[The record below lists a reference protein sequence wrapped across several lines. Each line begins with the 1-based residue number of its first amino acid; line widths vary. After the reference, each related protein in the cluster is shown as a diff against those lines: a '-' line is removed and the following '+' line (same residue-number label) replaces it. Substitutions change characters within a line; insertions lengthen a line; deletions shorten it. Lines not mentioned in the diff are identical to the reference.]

1 MNGPTGKIRRPRGY
15 SSGRNRREQHAP
27 EEKKGGELLRDGSAG
42 LPEIAP
48 VFPHREKA
56 EGKREGA
63 EEKRVGGGGIRRE
76 LRRAAALSNLET
88 EEMRKRRLHG
98 QSGRKI
104 VPLYGRGF
112 TSPEEAAEKGA
123 SLSLRSERNRQ
134 FLEGEAR
141 MRQLASAR
149 KQRKEAEKPEES
161 HADAALQKAVEELL
175 SRRKKE
181 RESSLSMAEE
191 EAEENTIG
199 SEEAAEEE
207 RKAIDP
213 GAKEDAFSEER
224 ERIARGRSR
233 RRRTE
238 EPTEAAPLEKA
249 ERNKDRASR
258 WRLPVLLRFS
268 PARELSPQE
277 REERRKQG
285 IRIRRMEILLLILG
299 ILLVLVTAR
308 FQSIEITGN
317 RRYSEEEIRAM
328 LFPGSWDTDSF
339 YQFLKEHTREH
350 AEYPFIESYELHWK
364 GPLKLKVK
372 VREKNV
378 VAYVGFMSSRF
389 YFDRDGMVV
398 ESTQEPLEGVP
409 RIEGLDFGSISL
421 HKRISVK
428 NDRVFHDIMNLTNAL
443 SELQISCESIR
454 YDDSLNATL
463 NLGDI
468 SVKLGA
474 DQDMEEKI
482 SCLREILPKLSGR
495 RGELDLSTYLDRGGR
510 DSFIFTE
517 SK

>member
-1 MNGPTGKIRRPRGY
+1 MNGPTGKIRRPRGL
-15 SSGRNRREQHAP
+15 SSGRNRREQNAP
-27 EEKKGGELLRDGSAG
+27 EEKKGGELLRDESAG
-42 LPEIAP
+42 LPETAP

-63 EEKRVGGGGIRRE
+63 DEKRTGGGRIRRE
-76 LRRAAALSNLET
+76 LRRAAALSDLET

-112 TSPEEAAEKGA
+112 MSPEEDAEKGA

-149 KQRKEAEKPEES
+149 KRLKEAEKPEES
-161 HADAALQKAVEELL
+161 RSDAALQKAVEELL

-181 RESSLSMAEE
+181 REPSLSMAGE
-191 EAEENTIG
+191 EAEGKTIG

-207 RKAIDP
+207 GKAIDP

-249 ERNKDRASR
+249 ERASR

-268 PARELSPQE
+268 PAGELSPQE

-364 GPLKLKVK
+364 GPLKLKVR

-468 SVKLGA
+468 KVKLGA

>member
-1 MNGPTGKIRRPRGY
+1 MNGPTGKIRRPRGL
-15 SSGRNRREQHAP
+15 SSGRNRREQNAP
-27 EEKKGGELLRDGSAG
+27 EEKKGGELLRDESAG
-42 LPEIAP
+42 LPVIAP

-63 EEKRVGGGGIRRE
+63 DEKRTGGGGIRRE
-76 LRRAAALSNLET
+76 LRRAAALSDLET

-112 TSPEEAAEKGA
+112 MSPEEDAEKGA

-149 KQRKEAEKPEES
+149 KRLKEAEKPEES
-161 HADAALQKAVEELL
+161 RSDAALQKAVEELL

-181 RESSLSMAEE
+181 REPSLSMAGE
-191 EAEENTIG
+191 EAEGKTIG

-207 RKAIDP
+207 GKAIDS

-249 ERNKDRASR
+249 ERASR

-268 PARELSPQE
+268 PAGELSPQE

-364 GPLKLKVK
+364 GPLKLKVR

-468 SVKLGA
+468 RVKLGA

>member
-1 MNGPTGKIRRPRGY
+1 MNGPTGKIRRPRGLG
-15 SSGRNRREQHAP
+15 SGRNRREQNAP
-27 EEKKGGELLRDGSAG
+27 EEKKGGELLRDESAG

-63 EEKRVGGGGIRRE
+63 DEKRTGGGGIRRE
-76 LRRAAALSNLET
+76 LRRAAALSSLET

-112 TSPEEAAEKGA
+112 MSPEEDAEKGA

-149 KQRKEAEKPEES
+149 KRLKEAEKPEES
-161 HADAALQKAVEELL
+161 RSDAALQKAVEELL

-181 RESSLSMAEE
+181 REPSLSMAGE
-191 EAEENTIG
+191 EAEGNAIE

-224 ERIARGRSR
+224 ESIARGRSR

-249 ERNKDRASR
+249 ERASR

-268 PARELSPQE
+268 PAGELSPQE

-364 GPLKLKVK
+364 GPLKLKVR

-468 SVKLGA
+468 RVKLGA

-482 SCLREILPKLSGR
+482 SCLREILPKLSGK

>member
-1 MNGPTGKIRRPRGY
+1 MNGPTGKIRRPRGL
-15 SSGRNRREQHAP
+15 SSGRNRREQNAP
-27 EEKKGGELLRDGSAG
+27 EEKKGGELLRDESAG

-63 EEKRVGGGGIRRE
+63 DEKRTGGGRIRRE

-112 TSPEEAAEKGA
+112 MSPEEDAEKGA
-123 SLSLRSERNRQ
+123 SLSLHSERNRQ

-149 KQRKEAEKPEES
+149 KRLKEAEKPEES
-161 HADAALQKAVEELL
+161 RSDAALQKAVEELL

-181 RESSLSMAEE
+181 REPSLSIAGE
-191 EAEENTIG
+191 EAEGKTIG

-207 RKAIDP
+207 GKAIDP

-249 ERNKDRASR
+249 ERASR

-268 PARELSPQE
+268 PAGELSPQE

-364 GPLKLKVK
+364 GPLKLKVR

-454 YDDSLNATL
+454 YDDSLNAIL

-468 SVKLGA
+468 RVKLGA

>member
-1 MNGPTGKIRRPRGY
+1 MNGPTGKIRRPRGL
-15 SSGRNRREQHAP
+15 SSGRNRREQNAP
-27 EEKKGGELLRDGSAG
+27 EEKKGGELLRDESAG
-42 LPEIAP
+42 LPVIAP

-63 EEKRVGGGGIRRE
+63 DEKRTGGGGIRRE
-76 LRRAAALSNLET
+76 LRRAAALSDLET

-112 TSPEEAAEKGA
+112 MSPEEDAEKGA

-149 KQRKEAEKPEES
+149 KRLKEAEKPEES
-161 HADAALQKAVEELL
+161 RSDAALQKAVEELL
-175 SRRKKE
+175 SRRKEE
-181 RESSLSMAEE
+181 REPSLSMAGE
-191 EAEENTIG
+191 EAEGKTIG

-207 RKAIDP
+207 GKAIDP

-249 ERNKDRASR
+249 ESASR

-317 RRYSEEEIRAM
+317 RRYSEEEIRGM

-339 YQFLKEHTREH
+339 YQFLKERTREH

-364 GPLKLKVK
+364 GPLKLKVR

-468 SVKLGA
+468 RVKLGA

>member
-1 MNGPTGKIRRPRGY
+1 MNGPTGKIRRPRGL
-15 SSGRNRREQHAP
+15 SSGRNRREQNAP
-27 EEKKGGELLRDGSAG
+27 EEKKGGELLRDESAG
-42 LPEIAP
+42 LPVIAP

-63 EEKRVGGGGIRRE
+63 DEKRTGGGRIRRE
-76 LRRAAALSNLET
+76 LRRAAALSDLET

-112 TSPEEAAEKGA
+112 MSPEEDAEKGA

-149 KQRKEAEKPEES
+149 KRLKEAEKPEES
-161 HADAALQKAVEELL
+161 RSDAALQKAVEELL

-181 RESSLSMAEE
+181 REPSLSMAGE
-191 EAEENTIG
+191 EAEGKTIG

-207 RKAIDP
+207 GKAIDP

-249 ERNKDRASR
+249 ERASR

-268 PARELSPQE
+268 PAGELSPQE

-364 GPLKLKVK
+364 GPLKLKVR

-468 SVKLGA
+468 RVKLGA

>member
-1 MNGPTGKIRRPRGY
+1 MNGPTGKIRRPRGLG
-15 SSGRNRREQHAP
+15 SGRNRREQNAP
-27 EEKKGGELLRDGSAG
+27 EEKKGGELLRDESAG
-42 LPEIAP
+42 LPVIAP

-63 EEKRVGGGGIRRE
+63 DEKRTGGGGIRGE
-76 LRRAAALSNLET
+76 LRRAAALSSLET

-112 TSPEEAAEKGA
+112 MSPEEDAEKGA

-149 KQRKEAEKPEES
+149 KRLKEAEKPEES
-161 HADAALQKAVEELL
+161 RSDAALQKAVEELL

-181 RESSLSMAEE
+181 REPSLSMAGE
-191 EAEENTIG
+191 EAEGKTIG

-207 RKAIDP
+207 GKAIDP

-224 ERIARGRSR
+224 ESIARGRSR

-249 ERNKDRASR
+249 ESASR

-268 PARELSPQE
+268 PAGELSPQE

-364 GPLKLKVK
+364 GPLKLKVR

-468 SVKLGA
+468 RVKLGA

>member
-1 MNGPTGKIRRPRGY
+1 MNGPTGKIRRPRGL
-15 SSGRNRREQHAP
+15 SSGRNRREQNAP
-27 EEKKGGELLRDGSAG
+27 EEKKGGELLRDESAG
-42 LPEIAP
+42 LPVIAP

-63 EEKRVGGGGIRRE
+63 DEKRTGGGGIRRE
-76 LRRAAALSNLET
+76 LRRAAALSDLET

-112 TSPEEAAEKGA
+112 MSPEEDAEKGA

-149 KQRKEAEKPEES
+149 KRLKEAEKPEES
-161 HADAALQKAVEELL
+161 RSDAALQKAVEELL

-181 RESSLSMAEE
+181 REPSLSMAGE
-191 EAEENTIG
+191 EAEGNAIE

-207 RKAIDP
+207 GKAIDP
-213 GAKEDAFSEER
+213 GAKEDFFSEER
-224 ERIARGRSR
+224 ESIARGRSR

-249 ERNKDRASR
+249 ERASR

-268 PARELSPQE
+268 PAGELSPQE

-317 RRYSEEEIRAM
+317 RRYSEEEIRTM

-364 GPLKLKVK
+364 GPLKLKVR

-468 SVKLGA
+468 RVKLGA

>member
-1 MNGPTGKIRRPRGY
+1 MNGPMGKIRRPRGL
-15 SSGRNRREQHAP
+15 SSGRNRREQNAP
-27 EEKKGGELLRDGSAG
+27 EEKKGGELLRDESAG
-42 LPEIAP
+42 LPETAP

-63 EEKRVGGGGIRRE
+63 DEKRTGGGGIRRE

-112 TSPEEAAEKGA
+112 MSPEEDAEKGA

-149 KQRKEAEKPEES
+149 KRLKEAEKPEES
-161 HADAALQKAVEELL
+161 RSDAALQKAVEELL

-181 RESSLSMAEE
+181 REFSLSMAGE
-191 EAEENTIG
+191 EAEGKTIG

-207 RKAIDP
+207 GKAIDP

-249 ERNKDRASR
+249 ERASR

-268 PARELSPQE
+268 PAGELSPQE

-364 GPLKLKVK
+364 GPLKLKVR

-468 SVKLGA
+468 RVKLGA

>member
-1 MNGPTGKIRRPRGY
+1 MNGPTGKIRRPRGL
-15 SSGRNRREQHAP
+15 SSGRNRREQNAP
-27 EEKKGGELLRDGSAG
+27 EEKKGGELLRDESAG
-42 LPEIAP
+42 LPETAP

-63 EEKRVGGGGIRRE
+63 DEKRTGGGRIRRE
-76 LRRAAALSNLET
+76 LRRAAALSDLET

-112 TSPEEAAEKGA
+112 MSPEEDAEKGA

-149 KQRKEAEKPEES
+149 KRLKEAEKPEES
-161 HADAALQKAVEELL
+161 RSDAALQKAVEELL

-181 RESSLSMAEE
+181 REPSLSMAGE
-191 EAEENTIG
+191 EAEGKTIG

-207 RKAIDP
+207 GKAIDP

-249 ERNKDRASR
+249 ERASR

-364 GPLKLKVK
+364 GPLKLKVR

-468 SVKLGA
+468 RVKLGA

>member
-1 MNGPTGKIRRPRGY
+1 MNGPTGKIRRPRGL
-15 SSGRNRREQHAP
+15 SSGRNRREQNAP
-27 EEKKGGELLRDGSAG
+27 EEKKGGELLRDESAG
-42 LPEIAP
+42 LPVIAP

-63 EEKRVGGGGIRRE
+63 DEKRTGGGGIRRE
-76 LRRAAALSNLET
+76 LRRAAALSDLET

-112 TSPEEAAEKGA
+112 MSPEEDAEKGA

-149 KQRKEAEKPEES
+149 KRLKEAEKPEES
-161 HADAALQKAVEELL
+161 RSDAALQKAVEELL

-181 RESSLSMAEE
+181 REPSLSMAGE
-191 EAEENTIG
+191 EAEGKTIG

-207 RKAIDP
+207 GKAIDP

-249 ERNKDRASR
+249 ERASR

-268 PARELSPQE
+268 PAGELSPQE

-364 GPLKLKVK
+364 GPLKLKVR

-468 SVKLGA
+468 RVKLGA

>member
-1 MNGPTGKIRRPRGY
+1 MNGPTGKIRRPRGL
-15 SSGRNRREQHAP
+15 SSGRNRREQNAP
-27 EEKKGGELLRDGSAG
+27 EEKKGGELLRDESAG
-42 LPEIAP
+42 LPVIAP

-63 EEKRVGGGGIRRE
+63 DEKRTGGGGIRRE
-76 LRRAAALSNLET
+76 LRRAAALSSLET

-112 TSPEEAAEKGA
+112 MSPEEDAEKGA

-149 KQRKEAEKPEES
+149 KRLKEAEKPEES
-161 HADAALQKAVEELL
+161 RSDAALQKAVEELL

-181 RESSLSMAEE
+181 REPSLSIAGE
-191 EAEENTIG
+191 EAEGNAIE

-207 RKAIDP
+207 GKAIDP

-249 ERNKDRASR
+249 ESASR

-268 PARELSPQE
+268 PAGELSPQE

-364 GPLKLKVK
+364 GPLKLKVR

-468 SVKLGA
+468 RVKLGA

>member
-1 MNGPTGKIRRPRGY
+1 MNGPTGKIGRPRGL
-15 SSGRNRREQHAP
+15 SSGRNRREQNAP
-27 EEKKGGELLRDGSAG
+27 EEKKGGELLRDESAG

-63 EEKRVGGGGIRRE
+63 DEKRTGGGGIRRE

-112 TSPEEAAEKGA
+112 MSPGEDAEKGA

-149 KQRKEAEKPEES
+149 KRLKEAEKPEES
-161 HADAALQKAVEELL
+161 RADAALQKAVEELL

-181 RESSLSMAEE
+181 RESSPSMAGE
-191 EAEENTIG
+191 EAEGNTIG

-207 RKAIDP
+207 KKAIDP
-213 GAKEDAFSEER
+213 GAKEDFFSEER
-224 ERIARGRSR
+224 ESIARGRSR

-249 ERNKDRASR
+249 ERASR

-364 GPLKLKVK
+364 GPLKLKVR

-468 SVKLGA
+468 RVKLGA

-482 SCLREILPKLSGR
+482 SCLREILPKLSGK

>member
-1 MNGPTGKIRRPRGY
+1 MNGPTGKIRRPRGL
-15 SSGRNRREQHAP
+15 SSGRNRREQNAP
-27 EEKKGGELLRDGSAG
+27 EEKKGGELLRDESAG
-42 LPEIAP
+42 LPETAP

-63 EEKRVGGGGIRRE
+63 DEKRTGGGGIRRE
-76 LRRAAALSNLET
+76 LRRAAALSDLET

-112 TSPEEAAEKGA
+112 MSPEEDAEKGA

-149 KQRKEAEKPEES
+149 KRLKEAEKPEES
-161 HADAALQKAVEELL
+161 RSDAALQKAVEELL

-181 RESSLSMAEE
+181 REPSLSMAGE
-191 EAEENTIG
+191 EAEGKTIG

-213 GAKEDAFSEER
+213 GAKEGAFPEER

-249 ERNKDRASR
+249 ERASR

-268 PARELSPQE
+268 PAGELSPRE
-277 REERRKQG
+277 KEERRKQG

-364 GPLKLKVK
+364 GPLKLKVR

-468 SVKLGA
+468 KVKLGA

>member
-1 MNGPTGKIRRPRGY
+1 MNGPTGKIRRPRGF
-15 SSGRNRREQHAP
+15 SSGRNRREQNAP
-27 EEKKGGELLRDGSAG
+27 EEKKGGELLRDESAG
-42 LPEIAP
+42 LPVIAP

-63 EEKRVGGGGIRRE
+63 DEKRTGGGGIRRE
-76 LRRAAALSNLET
+76 LRRAAALSSLET

-112 TSPEEAAEKGA
+112 MSPEEDAEKGA

-149 KQRKEAEKPEES
+149 KRLKEAEKPEES
-161 HADAALQKAVEELL
+161 RSDAALQKAVEELL

-181 RESSLSMAEE
+181 REPSLSIAGE
-191 EAEENTIG
+191 EAEGNAIE

-207 RKAIDP
+207 GKAIDP
-213 GAKEDAFSEER
+213 GAKEGAFPEER

-249 ERNKDRASR
+249 ESASR

-268 PARELSPQE
+268 PAGELSPQE

-364 GPLKLKVK
+364 GPLKLKVR

-468 SVKLGA
+468 RVKLGA

-482 SCLREILPKLSGR
+482 SCLREILPKLSGK

>member
-1 MNGPTGKIRRPRGY
+1 MNGPTGKIRRPRGL
-15 SSGRNRREQHAP
+15 SSGRNRREQNAP
-27 EEKKGGELLRDGSAG
+27 EEKKGEELLRDESAG
-42 LPEIAP
+42 LPVIAP

-63 EEKRVGGGGIRRE
+63 DEKRTGGGGIRRE
-76 LRRAAALSNLET
+76 LRRAAALSDLET

-112 TSPEEAAEKGA
+112 MSPEEDAEKGA

-149 KQRKEAEKPEES
+149 KRLKEAEKPEES
-161 HADAALQKAVEELL
+161 RSDAALQKAVEELL

-181 RESSLSMAEE
+181 REPSLSMAGE
-191 EAEENTIG
+191 EAEGKTIG

-207 RKAIDP
+207 GKAIDP

-249 ERNKDRASR
+249 ERASR

-268 PARELSPQE
+268 SVGELSPQE
-277 REERRKQG
+277 REERRRQG

-364 GPLKLKVK
+364 GPLKLKVR

-468 SVKLGA
+468 RVKLGA

>member
-1 MNGPTGKIRRPRGY
+1 MNGPTGKIRRPRGL
-15 SSGRNRREQHAP
+15 SSGRNRREQNAP
-27 EEKKGGELLRDGSAG
+27 EEKKGGELLRDESAG
-42 LPEIAP
+42 LPVIAP

-63 EEKRVGGGGIRRE
+63 DEKRTGGGGIRRE
-76 LRRAAALSNLET
+76 LRRAAALSSLET

-112 TSPEEAAEKGA
+112 MSPEEDAEKGA

-149 KQRKEAEKPEES
+149 KRLKEAEKPEES
-161 HADAALQKAVEELL
+161 RSDAALQKAVEELL

-181 RESSLSMAEE
+181 REPSLSRAGE
-191 EAEENTIG
+191 EAEGNAIE

-207 RKAIDP
+207 GKAIDP

-249 ERNKDRASR
+249 ERASR

-277 REERRKQG
+277 REERRRQG

-364 GPLKLKVK
+364 GPLKLKVR

-468 SVKLGA
+468 RVKLGA

>member
-1 MNGPTGKIRRPRGY
+1 MNGPTGKIRRPRGL
-15 SSGRNRREQHAP
+15 SSGRNRREQNAP
-27 EEKKGGELLRDGSAG
+27 EEKKGGELLRDESAG
-42 LPEIAP
+42 LPETAP

-63 EEKRVGGGGIRRE
+63 NEKRTGGGGIRRE
-76 LRRAAALSNLET
+76 LRRAAALSSLET

-112 TSPEEAAEKGA
+112 MSPEEDAEKGA

-149 KQRKEAEKPEES
+149 KRLKEAEKPEES
-161 HADAALQKAVEELL
+161 RADAALQKAVEELL

-181 RESSLSMAEE
+181 REPSFSMAGE
-191 EAEENTIG
+191 EAEGKTIG
-199 SEEAAEEE
+199 SEEAAGEEG
-207 RKAIDP
+207 KAIDP

-249 ERNKDRASR
+249 ERASR

-364 GPLKLKVK
+364 GPLKLKVR

-468 SVKLGA
+468 RVKLGA

>member
-1 MNGPTGKIRRPRGY
+1 MNGPTGKIRRPRGF
-15 SSGRNRREQHAP
+15 SSGRNRREQNAP
-27 EEKKGGELLRDGSAG
+27 EEKKGGELLRDESAG
-42 LPEIAP
+42 LPVIAP

-63 EEKRVGGGGIRRE
+63 DEKRTGGGGIRRE
-76 LRRAAALSNLET
+76 LRRAAALSDLET

-112 TSPEEAAEKGA
+112 MSPEEDAEKGA

-149 KQRKEAEKPEES
+149 KRLKEAEKPEES
-161 HADAALQKAVEELL
+161 RSDAALQKAVEELL

-181 RESSLSMAEE
+181 REPSLSMAGE
-191 EAEENTIG
+191 EAEGNAIE

-207 RKAIDP
+207 GKAIDP

-249 ERNKDRASR
+249 ESASR

-268 PARELSPQE
+268 PAGELSPQE

-364 GPLKLKVK
+364 GPLKLKVR

-468 SVKLGA
+468 RVKLGA

>member
-1 MNGPTGKIRRPRGY
+1 MNGPTGKIRRPRGL
-15 SSGRNRREQHAP
+15 SSGRNRREQNAP
-27 EEKKGGELLRDGSAG
+27 EEKKGGELLRDESAG
-42 LPEIAP
+42 LPVIAP

-63 EEKRVGGGGIRRE
+63 DEKRTGGGGIRRE
-76 LRRAAALSNLET
+76 LRRAAALSDLET

-112 TSPEEAAEKGA
+112 MSPEEDAEKGA

-149 KQRKEAEKPEES
+149 KRLKEAEKPEES
-161 HADAALQKAVEELL
+161 RSDAALQKAVEELL

-181 RESSLSMAEE
+181 REPSLSMAGE
-191 EAEENTIG
+191 EAEGNAIE

-224 ERIARGRSR
+224 ESIARGRSR

-249 ERNKDRASR
+249 ESASR

-268 PARELSPQE
+268 PAGELSPQE

-364 GPLKLKVK
+364 GPLKLKVR

-468 SVKLGA
+468 RVKLGA

>member
-1 MNGPTGKIRRPRGY
+1 MNGPTGKIRRPRGL
-15 SSGRNRREQHAP
+15 SSGRNRREQNAP
-27 EEKKGGELLRDGSAG
+27 EEKKGGELLRDESAG
-42 LPEIAP
+42 LPVIAP

-63 EEKRVGGGGIRRE
+63 DEKRTGGGGIRRE
-76 LRRAAALSNLET
+76 LRRAAALSDLET

-112 TSPEEAAEKGA
+112 MSPEEDAEKGA

-149 KQRKEAEKPEES
+149 KRLKEAEKPEES
-161 HADAALQKAVEELL
+161 RSDAALQKAVEELL

-181 RESSLSMAEE
+181 REPSLSMAGE
-191 EAEENTIG
+191 EAEGKTIG

-207 RKAIDP
+207 GKAIDP

-249 ERNKDRASR
+249 ERASR

-268 PARELSPQE
+268 SVGELSPQE
-277 REERRKQG
+277 REERRRQG

-364 GPLKLKVK
+364 GPLKLKVR

-468 SVKLGA
+468 RVKLGA

>member
-1 MNGPTGKIRRPRGY
+1 MNGPTGKIRRPRGL
-15 SSGRNRREQHAP
+15 SSGRNRREQNAP
-27 EEKKGGELLRDGSAG
+27 EEKKGGELLRDESAG
-42 LPEIAP
+42 LPVIAP

-63 EEKRVGGGGIRRE
+63 DEKRTGGGGIRRE
-76 LRRAAALSNLET
+76 LRRAAALSSLET

-104 VPLYGRGF
+104 VPLYGRGLM
-112 TSPEEAAEKGA
+112 SPEEDAEKGA

-149 KQRKEAEKPEES
+149 KRLKEAEKPEES
-161 HADAALQKAVEELL
+161 RSDAALQKAVEELL

-181 RESSLSMAEE
+181 REPSLSIAGE
-191 EAEENTIG
+191 EAEGKTIG

-207 RKAIDP
+207 GKAIDP

-249 ERNKDRASR
+249 ERASR

-268 PARELSPQE
+268 PAGELSPQE

-364 GPLKLKVK
+364 GPLKLKVR

-421 HKRISVK
+421 QKRISVK

-468 SVKLGA
+468 RVKLGA

>member
-1 MNGPTGKIRRPRGY
+1 M
-15 SSGRNRREQHAP
+15 S
-27 EEKKGGELLRDGSAG
+27 
-42 LPEIAP
+42 
-48 VFPHREKA
+48 
-56 EGKREGA
+56 
-63 EEKRVGGGGIRRE
+63 
-76 LRRAAALSNLET
+76 
-88 EEMRKRRLHG
+88 
-98 QSGRKI
+98 
-104 VPLYGRGF
+104 
-112 TSPEEAAEKGA
+112 
-123 SLSLRSERNRQ
+123 
-134 FLEGEAR
+134 
-141 MRQLASAR
+141 
-149 KQRKEAEKPEES
+149 
-161 HADAALQKAVEELL
+161 
-175 SRRKKE
+175 
-181 RESSLSMAEE
+181 
-191 EAEENTIG
+191 TI
-199 SEEAAEEE
+199 
-207 RKAIDP
+207 
-213 GAKEDAFSEER
+213 
-224 ERIARGRSR
+224 
-233 RRRTE
+233 
-238 EPTEAAPLEKA
+238 
-249 ERNKDRASR
+249 
-258 WRLPVLLRFS
+258 
-268 PARELSPQE
+268 
-277 REERRKQG
+277 RKQG

-364 GPLKLKVK
+364 GPLKLKVR

-468 SVKLGA
+468 RVKLGA
-474 DQDMEEKI
+474 DQEKI

>member
-1 MNGPTGKIRRPRGY
+1 MNGPTGKIRRPRGL
-15 SSGRNRREQHAP
+15 SSGRNRREQNAP
-27 EEKKGGELLRDGSAG
+27 EEKKGGELLRDESAG
-42 LPEIAP
+42 LPVIAP

-63 EEKRVGGGGIRRE
+63 DEKRTGGGGIRRE
-76 LRRAAALSNLET
+76 LRRAAALSDLET

-112 TSPEEAAEKGA
+112 MSPEEDAEKGA

-149 KQRKEAEKPEES
+149 KRFKEAEKPEGS
-161 HADAALQKAVEELL
+161 RSDAALQKAVEELL

-181 RESSLSMAEE
+181 REPSLSMAGE
-191 EAEENTIG
+191 EAEGNAIG

-207 RKAIDP
+207 KKAIDP
-213 GAKEDAFSEER
+213 GAKEDVFSEER
-224 ERIARGRSR
+224 ESIARGRSR

-249 ERNKDRASR
+249 ESASR

-364 GPLKLKVK
+364 GPLKLKVR

-468 SVKLGA
+468 RVKLGA

>member
-1 MNGPTGKIRRPRGY
+1 MNGPMGKIRRPRGL
-15 SSGRNRREQHAP
+15 SSGRNRREQNAP
-27 EEKKGGELLRDGSAG
+27 EEKKGGELLRDESAG
-42 LPEIAP
+42 LPETAP

-63 EEKRVGGGGIRRE
+63 DEKRTGGGGIRRE

-112 TSPEEAAEKGA
+112 MSPEEDAEKGA

-149 KQRKEAEKPEES
+149 KRLKEAEKPEES
-161 HADAALQKAVEELL
+161 RSDAALQKAVEELL
-175 SRRKKE
+175 SRRKRE
-181 RESSLSMAEE
+181 REPSLSMAGE
-191 EAEENTIG
+191 EAEGNAIE

-213 GAKEDAFSEER
+213 GAKEDAFSEEK

-249 ERNKDRASR
+249 ERASR

-268 PARELSPQE
+268 PAGELSPQE

-364 GPLKLKVK
+364 GPLKLKVR

-468 SVKLGA
+468 RVKLGA

>member
-1 MNGPTGKIRRPRGY
+1 MNGPTGKIRRPRGL
-15 SSGRNRREQHAP
+15 SSGRNRREQNAP
-27 EEKKGGELLRDGSAG
+27 EEKKGGELLRDESAG
-42 LPEIAP
+42 LPVIAP

-63 EEKRVGGGGIRRE
+63 DEKRTGGGGIRRE
-76 LRRAAALSNLET
+76 LRRAAALSDMET

-112 TSPEEAAEKGA
+112 MSPEEDAEKGA

-149 KQRKEAEKPEES
+149 KRLKEAEKPEES
-161 HADAALQKAVEELL
+161 RSDAALQKAVEELL

-181 RESSLSMAEE
+181 REPSLSMAGE
-191 EAEENTIG
+191 EAEGNAIE

-249 ERNKDRASR
+249 ESASR

-268 PARELSPQE
+268 PAGELSPQE

-364 GPLKLKVK
+364 GPLKLKVR

-468 SVKLGA
+468 RVKLGA

>member
-1 MNGPTGKIRRPRGY
+1 MNGPTGKIRRPRGL
-15 SSGRNRREQHAP
+15 SSGRNRREQNAP
-27 EEKKGGELLRDGSAG
+27 EEKKGGELLRDESAG
-42 LPEIAP
+42 LPVIAP

-63 EEKRVGGGGIRRE
+63 NEKRTGGGGIRRE
-76 LRRAAALSNLET
+76 LRRAAALSDMET

-112 TSPEEAAEKGA
+112 MSPEEDAEKGA

-149 KQRKEAEKPEES
+149 KRFKEAEKPEGS
-161 HADAALQKAVEELL
+161 RSDAALQKAVEELL

-181 RESSLSMAEE
+181 REPSLSMAGE
-191 EAEENTIG
+191 EAEGNAIE

-207 RKAIDP
+207 GKAIDP
-213 GAKEDAFSEER
+213 GAKEDVFSEER
-224 ERIARGRSR
+224 ESIARGRSR

-249 ERNKDRASR
+249 ESASR

-268 PARELSPQE
+268 PAGELSPQE

-364 GPLKLKVK
+364 GPLKLKVR

-468 SVKLGA
+468 RVKLGA

>member
-1 MNGPTGKIRRPRGY
+1 MNGPTGKIRRPRGF
-15 SSGRNRREQHAP
+15 SSGRNRREQNAP
-27 EEKKGGELLRDGSAG
+27 EEKKGGELLRDESAG
-42 LPEIAP
+42 LPVIAP

-63 EEKRVGGGGIRRE
+63 DEKRTGGGGIRRE
-76 LRRAAALSNLET
+76 LRRAAALSSLET

-112 TSPEEAAEKGA
+112 MSPEEDAEKGA

-149 KQRKEAEKPEES
+149 KRLKEAEKPEES
-161 HADAALQKAVEELL
+161 RSDAALQKAVEELL

-181 RESSLSMAEE
+181 REPSLSIAGE
-191 EAEENTIG
+191 EAEGNAIE

-207 RKAIDP
+207 GKAIDP
-213 GAKEDAFSEER
+213 GAKEGAFPEER

-249 ERNKDRASR
+249 ESASR

-268 PARELSPQE
+268 PAGELSPQE

-364 GPLKLKVK
+364 GPLKLKVR

-468 SVKLGA
+468 RVKLGA

>member
-1 MNGPTGKIRRPRGY
+1 MNGPTGKIRRPRGL
-15 SSGRNRREQHAP
+15 SSGRNRREQNAP
-27 EEKKGGELLRDGSAG
+27 EEKKGGELLRDESAG
-42 LPEIAP
+42 LPETAP
-48 VFPHREKA
+48 VFSHREKA

-63 EEKRVGGGGIRRE
+63 DEKRTGGGGIRRE
-76 LRRAAALSNLET
+76 LRRAAALSSLET

-112 TSPEEAAEKGA
+112 MSPEEDAEKGA

-149 KQRKEAEKPEES
+149 KRLKEAEKPEES
-161 HADAALQKAVEELL
+161 RSDAALQKAVEELL

-181 RESSLSMAEE
+181 REPSLSMAGE
-191 EAEENTIG
+191 EAEGKTIG

-207 RKAIDP
+207 GKAIDP

-249 ERNKDRASR
+249 ERASR

-268 PARELSPQE
+268 PAGELSPQE

-364 GPLKLKVK
+364 GPLKLKVR

-468 SVKLGA
+468 RVKLGA

-482 SCLREILPKLSGR
+482 SCLREILPKLSGK

>member
-1 MNGPTGKIRRPRGY
+1 MNGPTGKIRRPRGL
-15 SSGRNRREQHAP
+15 SSGRNRREQNAP
-27 EEKKGGELLRDGSAG
+27 EEKKGGELLRDESAG
-42 LPEIAP
+42 LPVIAP

-63 EEKRVGGGGIRRE
+63 DEKRTGGGGIRRE
-76 LRRAAALSNLET
+76 LRRAAALSSLET

-112 TSPEEAAEKGA
+112 MSPEEDAEKGA

-149 KQRKEAEKPEES
+149 KRLKEAEKPEES
-161 HADAALQKAVEELL
+161 RSDAALQKAVEELL

-181 RESSLSMAEE
+181 REPSLSIAGE
-191 EAEENTIG
+191 EAEGKTIG

-207 RKAIDP
+207 GKAIDP

-249 ERNKDRASR
+249 ERASR

-268 PARELSPQE
+268 PAGELSPQE

-364 GPLKLKVK
+364 GPLKLKVR

-468 SVKLGA
+468 RVKLGA

>member
-1 MNGPTGKIRRPRGY
+1 MNGPTGKIRRPRGL
-15 SSGRNRREQHAP
+15 SSGRNRREQNAP
-27 EEKKGGELLRDGSAG
+27 EEKKGGELLRDESAG
-42 LPEIAP
+42 LPETAP

-63 EEKRVGGGGIRRE
+63 DEKRTGGGGIRRE
-76 LRRAAALSNLET
+76 LRRAAALSSLET

-112 TSPEEAAEKGA
+112 MSPEEDAEKGA

-149 KQRKEAEKPEES
+149 KRLKEAEKPEES
-161 HADAALQKAVEELL
+161 RSDAALQKAVEELL

-181 RESSLSMAEE
+181 REPSLSMAGE
-191 EAEENTIG
+191 EAEGKTIG
-199 SEEAAEEE
+199 SKEAAEEE
-207 RKAIDP
+207 GKAIDP

-249 ERNKDRASR
+249 ERASR

-268 PARELSPQE
+268 PAGELSPQE
-277 REERRKQG
+277 REERRRQG

-364 GPLKLKVK
+364 GPLKLKVR

-468 SVKLGA
+468 RVKLGA

>member
-1 MNGPTGKIRRPRGY
+1 MNGPTGKIRRPRGL
-15 SSGRNRREQHAP
+15 SSGRNRREQNAP
-27 EEKKGGELLRDGSAG
+27 EEKKGGELLRDESVG
-42 LPEIAP
+42 LPETAP

-63 EEKRVGGGGIRRE
+63 DEKRTGGGGIRRE
-76 LRRAAALSNLET
+76 LRRAAALSDLET
-88 EEMRKRRLHG
+88 EEMRKRRHHG

-112 TSPEEAAEKGA
+112 TVPEEAAEKGA

-149 KQRKEAEKPEES
+149 KRLKEAEKPEES
-161 HADAALQKAVEELL
+161 RSDAALQKAVEELL

-181 RESSLSMAEE
+181 REPSLSMAGE
-191 EAEENTIG
+191 EAEGKTIG

-207 RKAIDP
+207 GKAIDP

-238 EPTEAAPLEKA
+238 EPTEPAPLEKA
-249 ERNKDRASR
+249 ERASR

-317 RRYSEEEIRAM
+317 RRYSQEEIRAM

-364 GPLKLKVK
+364 GPLKLKVR

-468 SVKLGA
+468 RVKLGA

-495 RGELDLSTYLDRGGR
+495 KGELDLSTYLDRGGR

>member
-1 MNGPTGKIRRPRGY
+1 MNGPTGKIRRPRGL
-15 SSGRNRREQHAP
+15 SSGRNRREQNAP
-27 EEKKGGELLRDGSAG
+27 EEKKGGELLRDESAG
-42 LPEIAP
+42 LPVIAP

-63 EEKRVGGGGIRRE
+63 DEKRTGGGGIRRE
-76 LRRAAALSNLET
+76 LRRAAALSDLET

-112 TSPEEAAEKGA
+112 MSPEEDAEKGA

-149 KQRKEAEKPEES
+149 KRLKEAEKPEES
-161 HADAALQKAVEELL
+161 RSDAALQKAVEELL

-181 RESSLSMAEE
+181 REPSLSMAGE
-191 EAEENTIG
+191 EAEGKTIG

-207 RKAIDP
+207 GKAIDP

-249 ERNKDRASR
+249 ERASR

-268 PARELSPQE
+268 PAGELSPQE

-364 GPLKLKVK
+364 GPLKLKVR

-398 ESTQEPLEGVP
+398 ESTQEPLDGVP

-468 SVKLGA
+468 RVKLGA

-482 SCLREILPKLSGR
+482 SCLREILPKLSGK